1 MDWVDAEEKLHRFFE
16 KSARSFT
23 NCRQKSL
30 LLEGISGYVRINV
43 IHSIDIA
50 TPARV
55 PSKRGQSQIISSSK
69 EGFWEEDE
77 QGLTN

>member
-1 MDWVDAEEKLHRFFE
+1 MKVLQMQTENRFGFE
-16 KSARSFT
+16 
-23 NCRQKSL
+23 N
-30 LLEGISGYVRINV
+30 ISGYVRINV

-69 EGFWEEDE
+69 EVLKELRNWDLPISCKGTAVRFE
-77 QGLTN
+77 